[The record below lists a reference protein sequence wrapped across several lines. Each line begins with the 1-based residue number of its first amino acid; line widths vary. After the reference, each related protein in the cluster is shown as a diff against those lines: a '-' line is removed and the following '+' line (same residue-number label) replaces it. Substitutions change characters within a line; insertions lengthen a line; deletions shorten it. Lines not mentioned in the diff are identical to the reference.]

1 MGVAYSFRDLVIIMA
16 GNMAAGRSGAT
27 EVAASKERLGI
38 ATNGEKKKNEES
50 IILLIKSR

>member
-1 MGVAYSFRDLVIIMA
+1 MGVAYSFRDLVVIMA

-38 ATNGEKKKNEES
+38 ATNGEKKKKRRKYN
-50 IILLIKSR
+50 IVDKI